1 MRHDVYSLPEVM
13 FVAGQS
19 NTLRWRLFTEQNVP
33 FNADGC
39 TGNFALVDYS
49 DKYND
54 EPLVSKPLSFVIGD
68 DVTGAKNVATVDL
81 LPTDTLGLYG
91 KYIYQIT
98 IKDINGNIEI
108 PKQGILFI
116 TNNINKSFIRQ

>member
-39 TGNFALVDYS
+39 TGNFALFNYS
-49 DKYND
+49 DKYID

-98 IKDINGNIEI
+98 IKDIDGEVEI
-108 PKQGILFI
+108 PNQGIFNI
-116 TNNINKSFIRQ
+116 FHNINESFLK